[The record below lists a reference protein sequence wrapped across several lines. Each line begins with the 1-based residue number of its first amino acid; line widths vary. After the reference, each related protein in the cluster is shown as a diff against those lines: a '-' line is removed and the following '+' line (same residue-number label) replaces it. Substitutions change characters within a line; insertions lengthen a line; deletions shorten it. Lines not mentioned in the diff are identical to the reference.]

1 MSKPPAKESSEQW
14 IIEMFNQQKQM
25 LDQQQQLLNSVLSA
39 MKTKNDDGSEKA
51 IDAIAGQIK
60 EFHHTEDTN
69 FEAWYSRYEGL
80 FLDDAKRLD
89 DGAKLRLLLRKIGV
103 TEHERYISSIMPKQP
118 KDFDFKNTVEKLKK
132 LFGDRESIVCKRF
145 KCLQLVKEPH
155 EEYGAYACR
164 VNKKVVEAKLAGIAE
179 EEIKCLLFVCG
190 LKRDADADVRVRLL
204 SKMEDNSEITLD
216 QLTGEAQRLLNLR
229 QDSNLI
235 SNTAHE
241 VNAVRKNETKQQN
254 IKGGGKEAKAV
265 SCWLCGG
272 QHFARECSFT
282 SHKCEDCNEI
292 GHKEGFCET
301 AYRNRSRYRNNK
313 AKVRVVTV
321 NKIQAG
327 RKYVTAALNGREL
340 KLQLDTGADIT
351 IISQGKWRQIGGP
364 KLSPA
369 SVSARTAS
377 GTQLKL
383 LGEFCCKMTINKQQ
397 KEALVRVVEE
407 ELLLFGAD
415 SMDVFGLWKQPLDAF
430 CNIVGCVKDAAAAVI
445 QQFPSLFSN
454 ELRCDKMKISL
465 QLKDDVNPVF
475 RPKRPVAYA
484 MQSMVEDELTRL
496 EGNGIITPTDS
507 SEWAAPIVVVRK
519 ANGTVRICG
528 DYSTGLNDAL
538 QPHQYPLPIPQDIFT
553 AIGKSAVFSQ
563 IDLAEAFLQV
573 EVCERSRELLTIN
586 THKGLYRFNRLP
598 PGVKTAP
605 GAFQQIVDSMLS
617 GLEGVAGYMDD
628 IIVGGADEESHL
640 KNLRAVLI
648 RIEEFGFKLRAE
660 KCSFLKPQIRYLGH
674 LLDRQGIRPD
684 PAKIEAILKMPAPT
698 QLSEVR
704 SYLGAINYYGKF
716 VFQMRDLRY
725 PLDLLLKK
733 GGEFQWTAECE
744 KSFRRFKEILSSDLL
759 LTHYD
764 PSKEIIVSADA
775 SSVGLG
781 ATISHRFPDGSIK
794 VVQHAARALTKVEM
808 NYSQPD
814 REGLAIV
821 FAVTKF
827 HRMLF
832 GRRFILQTD
841 HQPLLRIFGSRKG
854 IPLCTANRL
863 QRWALALLLY
873 DFAIEYVATDN
884 FGNADILSRLM
895 DRHEKPEEDYVIASI
910 QLEDDINHLVTS
922 ATQALPLN
930 FKDLERGT
938 QADPLLRKVF
948 QFVQNGWP
956 KGEEKTEDLK
966 QFFARREALSTV
978 GKCLLFGERVVVPA
992 NLRNRVLKLLHKGHP
1007 GVCRM
1012 KALAR
1017 GYVYWPKLDSEI
1029 ENAVKTCQSCASAA
1043 KSPEHCT
1050 PVDWPKTTG
1059 PWQRIHVDY
1068 AGPMEGEYYFLVVDS
1083 YSKWPEIIPTRQ
1095 TTAQA
1100 TVQML
1105 RGLCARFGIPETVV
1119 SDNGTQFT
1127 SSEFRDFCMEN
1138 GIHHVRTAPYHPQ
1151 SNGQAERF
1159 VDTFKRAVKKIREGR
1174 GEMHEALDE
1183 FLFTYRNTP
1192 NRILDQKSPGEMMLN
1207 RKVRTSLE
1215 MLRPSF
1221 RDIRP
1226 ADPVVADEATRR
1238 SFSINDRVYA
1248 KRYHRNG
1255 WEWVSGVVDKRV
1267 GNVMYMVKID
1277 GKTLR
1282 YHVNQLRMRNAETNE
1297 GRTQQPMPLNVLL
1310 DAWDMSGTTVSASS
1324 SETSAATT
1332 TNLAEREMTPA
1343 DGTEASLRR
1352 STRVRKQ
1359 PAWLEGYHRS

>member
-1 MSKPPAKESSEQW
+1 
-14 IIEMFNQQKQM
+14 
-25 LDQQQQLLNSVLSA
+25 
-39 MKTKNDDGSEKA
+39 
-51 IDAIAGQIK
+51 
-60 EFHHTEDTN
+60 
-69 FEAWYSRYEGL
+69 
-80 FLDDAKRLD
+80 
-89 DGAKLRLLLRKIGV
+89 
-103 TEHERYISSIMPKQP
+103 
-118 KDFDFKNTVEKLKK
+118 
-132 LFGDRESIVCKRF
+132 
-145 KCLQLVKEPH
+145 
-155 EEYGAYACR
+155 
-164 VNKKVVEAKLAGIAE
+164 
-179 EEIKCLLFVCG
+179 
-190 LKRDADADVRVRLL
+190 
-204 SKMEDNSEITLD
+204 
-216 QLTGEAQRLLNLR
+216 
-229 QDSNLI
+229 
-235 SNTAHE
+235 
-241 VNAVRKNETKQQN
+241 
-254 IKGGGKEAKAV
+254 
-265 SCWLCGG
+265 
-272 QHFARECSFT
+272 
-282 SHKCEDCNEI
+282 
-292 GHKEGFCET
+292 
-301 AYRNRSRYRNNK
+301 
-313 AKVRVVTV
+313 
-321 NKIQAG
+321 
-327 RKYVTAALNGREL
+327 
-340 KLQLDTGADIT
+340 
-351 IISQGKWRQIGGP
+351 
-364 KLSPA
+364 
-369 SVSARTAS
+369 
-377 GTQLKL
+377 
-383 LGEFCCKMTINKQQ
+383 
-397 KEALVRVVEE
+397 
-407 ELLLFGAD
+407 
-415 SMDVFGLWKQPLDAF
+415 
-430 CNIVGCVKDAAAAVI
+430 
-445 QQFPSLFSN
+445 
-454 ELRCDKMKISL
+454 MKISL

-759 LTHYD
+759 LTYYD

-841 HQPLLRIFGSRKG
+841 HQPLLRIFGSH
-854 IPLCTANRL
+854 
-863 QRWALALLLY
+863 
-873 DFAIEYVATDN
+873 N

-1151 SNGQAERF
+1151 SNGQAER
-1159 VDTFKRAVKKIREGR
+1159 
-1174 GEMHEALDE
+1174 
-1183 FLFTYRNTP
+1183 NTP

-1343 DGTEASLRR
+1343 DAALRR
-1352 STRVRKQ
+1352 VVARRGLVAELHSDNRTIFKGACSQMQEVYK
-1359 PAWLEGYHRS
+1359 LLNSDEHREN

>member
-1 MSKPPAKESSEQW
+1 
-14 IIEMFNQQKQM
+14 
-25 LDQQQQLLNSVLSA
+25 
-39 MKTKNDDGSEKA
+39 
-51 IDAIAGQIK
+51 
-60 EFHHTEDTN
+60 
-69 FEAWYSRYEGL
+69 
-80 FLDDAKRLD
+80 
-89 DGAKLRLLLRKIGV
+89 
-103 TEHERYISSIMPKQP
+103 
-118 KDFDFKNTVEKLKK
+118 
-132 LFGDRESIVCKRF
+132 
-145 KCLQLVKEPH
+145 
-155 EEYGAYACR
+155 
-164 VNKKVVEAKLAGIAE
+164 
-179 EEIKCLLFVCG
+179 
-190 LKRDADADVRVRLL
+190 
-204 SKMEDNSEITLD
+204 MEDNSEITLD

-254 IKGGGKEAKAV
+254 IKGGGKEAKA
-265 SCWLCGG
+265 
-272 QHFARECSFT
+272 
-282 SHKCEDCNEI
+282 
-292 GHKEGFCET
+292 
-301 AYRNRSRYRNNK
+301 
-313 AKVRVVTV
+313 
-321 NKIQAG
+321 
-327 RKYVTAALNGREL
+327 
-340 KLQLDTGADIT
+340 
-351 IISQGKWRQIGGP
+351 
-364 KLSPA
+364 
-369 SVSARTAS
+369 
-377 GTQLKL
+377 
-383 LGEFCCKMTINKQQ
+383 

-454 ELRCDKMKISL
+454 ELGRCDKMKISL

-496 EGNGIITPTDS
+496 E
-507 SEWAAPIVVVRK
+507 
-519 ANGTVRICG
+519 
-528 DYSTGLNDAL
+528 
-538 QPHQYPLPIPQDIFT
+538 
-553 AIGKSAVFSQ
+553 
-563 IDLAEAFLQV
+563 
-573 EVCERSRELLTIN
+573 
-586 THKGLYRFNRLP
+586 
-598 PGVKTAP
+598 
-605 GAFQQIVDSMLS
+605 
-617 GLEGVAGYMDD
+617 
-628 IIVGGADEESHL
+628 
-640 KNLRAVLI
+640 
-648 RIEEFGFKLRAE
+648 
-660 KCSFLKPQIRYLGH
+660 
-674 LLDRQGIRPD
+674 
-684 PAKIEAILKMPAPT
+684 
-698 QLSEVR
+698 
-704 SYLGAINYYGKF
+704 
-716 VFQMRDLRY
+716 
-725 PLDLLLKK
+725 
-733 GGEFQWTAECE
+733 
-744 KSFRRFKEILSSDLL
+744 
-759 LTHYD
+759 
-764 PSKEIIVSADA
+764 
-775 SSVGLG
+775 
-781 ATISHRFPDGSIK
+781 
-794 VVQHAARALTKVEM
+794 
-808 NYSQPD
+808 
-814 REGLAIV
+814 
-821 FAVTKF
+821 
-827 HRMLF
+827 
-832 GRRFILQTD
+832 
-841 HQPLLRIFGSRKG
+841 
-854 IPLCTANRL
+854 
-863 QRWALALLLY
+863 
-873 DFAIEYVATDN
+873 DN

-1151 SNGQAERF
+1151 SNGQAER
-1159 VDTFKRAVKKIREGR
+1159 
-1174 GEMHEALDE
+1174 
-1183 FLFTYRNTP
+1183 NTP

-1248 KRYHRNG
+1248 KRYHRND

>member
-1 MSKPPAKESSEQW
+1 M
-14 IIEMFNQQKQM
+14 
-25 LDQQQQLLNSVLSA
+25 
-39 MKTKNDDGSEKA
+39 
-51 IDAIAGQIK
+51 
-60 EFHHTEDTN
+60 EDTN

-103 TEHERYISSIMPKQP
+103 TEHERYISSIMPKQL

-241 VNAVRKNETKQQN
+241 VNALRKNETKQQN
-254 IKGGGKEAKAV
+254 VKGGGKEAKAV
-265 SCWLCGG
+265 SCRLCGG
-272 QHFARECSFT
+272 QHFARECSFA

-301 AYRNRSRYRNNK
+301 AYRNRSRYRNSK
-313 AKVRVVTV
+313 AKVRVVTM

-340 KLQLDTGADIT
+340 KLQLDIGADIT

-377 GTQLKL
+377 GTPLKL

-397 KEALVRVVEE
+397 EEALVRVVEE

-445 QQFPSLFSN
+445 QQFLSLVSN
-454 ELRCDKMKISL
+454 KLGRCDKMKISL

-484 MQSMVEDELTRL
+484 MQSMIEDGL
-496 EGNGIITPTDS
+496 S
-507 SEWAAPIVVVRK
+507 SGQIVVVRK

-563 IDLAEAFLQV
+563 FDLAEAFLQV
-573 EVCERSRELLTIN
+573 EVCERS
-586 THKGLYRFNRLP
+586 H
-598 PGVKTAP
+598 
-605 GAFQQIVDSMLS
+605 
-617 GLEGVAGYMDD
+617 
-628 IIVGGADEESHL
+628 
-640 KNLRAVLI
+640 
-648 RIEEFGFKLRAE
+648 
-660 KCSFLKPQIRYLGH
+660 
-674 LLDRQGIRPD
+674 RQGIRPD

-704 SYLGAINYYGKF
+704 SYLVAINYYGKF

-744 KSFRRFKEILSSDLL
+744 KSFHRFKEIFSSDFL

-814 REGLAIV
+814 REGLPIV

-827 HRMLF
+827 HRML
-832 GRRFILQTD
+832 
-841 HQPLLRIFGSRKG
+841 
-854 IPLCTANRL
+854 
-863 QRWALALLLY
+863 
-873 DFAIEYVATDN
+873 
-884 FGNADILSRLM
+884 
-895 DRHEKPEEDYVIASI
+895 
-910 QLEDDINHLVTS
+910 
-922 ATQALPLN
+922 
-930 FKDLERGT
+930 
-938 QADPLLRKVF
+938 
-948 QFVQNGWP
+948 
-956 KGEEKTEDLK
+956 
-966 QFFARREALSTV
+966 
-978 GKCLLFGERVVVPA
+978 
-992 NLRNRVLKLLHKGHP
+992 
-1007 GVCRM
+1007 
-1012 KALAR
+1012 
-1017 GYVYWPKLDSEI
+1017 
-1029 ENAVKTCQSCASAA
+1029 
-1043 KSPEHCT
+1043 
-1050 PVDWPKTTG
+1050 
-1059 PWQRIHVDY
+1059 
-1068 AGPMEGEYYFLVVDS
+1068 
-1083 YSKWPEIIPTRQ
+1083 
-1095 TTAQA
+1095 
-1100 TVQML
+1100 
-1105 RGLCARFGIPETVV
+1105 
-1119 SDNGTQFT
+1119 
-1127 SSEFRDFCMEN
+1127 
-1138 GIHHVRTAPYHPQ
+1138 
-1151 SNGQAERF
+1151 
-1159 VDTFKRAVKKIREGR
+1159 
-1174 GEMHEALDE
+1174 
-1183 FLFTYRNTP
+1183 NTP
-1192 NRILDQKSPGEMMLN
+1192 NGILDQKSPGEMMLN
-1207 RKVRTSLE
+1207 RKVRTALE

-1255 WEWVSGVVDKRV
+1255 WEWVYGVVDKRV

-1277 GKTLR
+1277 GRTLR
-1282 YHVNQLRMRNAETNE
+1282 YHVNQLRMRHAETNE
-1297 GRTQQPMPLNVLL
+1297 GRTQQPMPLHVLL

-1343 DGTEASLRR
+1343 DGTEAILRR
-1352 STRVRKQ
+1352 STR
-1359 PAWLEGYHRS
+1359 